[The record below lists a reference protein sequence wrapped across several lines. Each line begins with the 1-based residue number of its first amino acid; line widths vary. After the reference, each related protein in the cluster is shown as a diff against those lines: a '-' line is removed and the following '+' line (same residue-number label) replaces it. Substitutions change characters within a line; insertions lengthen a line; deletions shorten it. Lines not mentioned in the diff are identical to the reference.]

1 MDGDLK
7 PFKHGS
13 EGTHSCCNTRLKE
26 MGGKAT
32 CCYCDPHLFCDIKIA
47 ELKKKKFTPKP
58 KNYNRT
64 KLF

>member
-13 EGTHSCCNTRLKE
+13 EGTHCVCKTRLEE

-32 CCYCDPHLFCDIKIA
+32 CCICDPHLFCDIKIA